1 MKKILK
7 SVLLLILAAI
17 FLTACSP
24 EKNGGNKET
33 ENESDYDFAGEE
45 ITVVCDENNS
55 NDFLYFKADSAEKE
69 ELAAR
74 KAELEEKYNCKI
86 TIQNVEDGVESFI
99 SSKSAS
105 NSTGDVDIIIS
116 LSYYTK
122 RWAKA
127 GYLYDI
133 SEYDDIVD
141 YTDSFAW
148 GDKNDLETTA
158 VDGKI
163 YGVIPASWPDNMKSF
178 FYVIVTNNRLMKEAG
193 YGDISVYQEEGA
205 WSRETFEEF
214 IKNCSQA
221 DKGIYSLDT
230 GLESFMTTSVY
241 SSGGSVY
248 DSATG
253 KSGLHKPG
261 ASEGLSWGREILDKY
276 SDKIYLH
283 DDYRDKFLAGFASM
297 STADSAAITDK
308 ISKNTDIGEFSVL
321 PFPKWPYADEETPT
335 GYIHSYRHTVSIP
348 KIAGDTESSAVIVS
362 EFFAP
367 LSSIQNEEALA
378 EYYRN
383 NVFWSDKDVEILL
396 SESKKAEYNY
406 WQEGFHDIMTS
417 IAKATENSTPAAALQ
432 SSVSAADTVIE
443 KTVKV
448 NKEGLSLY
456 FEQ

>member
-1 MKKILK
+1 MKKIFK
-7 SVLLLILAAI
+7 SALLLILSAI
-17 FLTACSP
+17 FLTACAPRKS
-24 EKNGGNKET
+24 GGNDTNIEG
-33 ENESDYDFAGEE
+33 DLDFAGEE
-45 ITVVCDENNS
+45 INIICDENNS
-55 NDFLYFKADSAEKE
+55 DDFLYFKVDSAEKE
-69 ELAAR
+69 ELSAR
-74 KAELEEKYNCKI
+74 KAELEKKYNCKI
-86 TIQNVEDGVESFI
+86 TIQNVEDGVESFV

-105 NSTGDVDIIIS
+105 NSAGSVDIILS

-148 GDKNDLETTA
+148 GDKNDLETMA

-193 YGDISVYQEEGA
+193 YGDVRVYREEGT
-205 WSRETFEEF
+205 WSRETFEDF

-230 GLESFMTTSVY
+230 GLESFITTSVY
-241 SSGGSVY
+241 AAGGSVY
-248 DSATG
+248 DSDTG
-253 KSGLHKPG
+253 KSGLHRQG
-261 ASEGLSWGREILDKY
+261 ALEGLTWGREMLNKY

-283 DDYRDKFLAGFASM
+283 DDYRDKFLAALASM
-297 STADSAAITDK
+297 ATADSSALTHS

-321 PFPKWPYADEETPT
+321 PFPKGPCADEQTPT
-335 GYIHSYRHTVSIP
+335 GYIHSYRHAVSIP
-348 KIAGDTESSAVIVS
+348 KIAGNTEASATIVS

-367 LSSIQNEEALA
+367 LSSIPNEEALA

-383 NVFWSDKDVEILL
+383 NVFWSDEDVDILL
-396 SESKKAEYNY
+396 SESQKAEYNY

-417 IAKATENSTPAAALQ
+417 LAKATERISPAAALQ
-432 SSVSAADTVIE
+432 SSVSAADNVIE
-443 KTVKV
+443 KTIKA
-448 NKEGLSLY
+448 NKEGFALY